1 MNNLLIICVAI
12 VVIAYIYSYYLHP
25 GNIRVFQTSVAHF
38 DGAALL
44 EKQPVVIQDGLPN
57 LANWRFK
64 YAIPQSNITPD
75 VWNKNKYKHLVIHS
89 GGAEAESESHEVL
102 VCPATAKRDVD
113 GAPVNDSAIIAFKMS
128 PGQTVVLPFHWSYY
142 LPAPAAAAMTITG
155 IHDMITYFLP

>member
-1 MNNLLIICVAI
+1 MNTWWIVAI
-12 VVIAYIYSYYLHP
+12 GIIVAAYIYSYYLHP

-38 DGAALL
+38 DSAALL

-57 LANWRFK
+57 LRSWRFK
-64 YAIPQSNITPD
+64 YAIPSSNITPD

-89 GGAEAESESHEVL
+89 GAAEAESHEVL

-142 LPAPAAAAMTITG
+142 LPAPSAAVMTITG